1 MNEIDL
7 SADWAEERAPEESWI
22 AEQARLLD
30 AEEGFDDAA

>member
-1 MNEIDL
+1 MSEIEMA
-7 SADWAEERAPEESWI
+7 SDWVEEREPEESWI